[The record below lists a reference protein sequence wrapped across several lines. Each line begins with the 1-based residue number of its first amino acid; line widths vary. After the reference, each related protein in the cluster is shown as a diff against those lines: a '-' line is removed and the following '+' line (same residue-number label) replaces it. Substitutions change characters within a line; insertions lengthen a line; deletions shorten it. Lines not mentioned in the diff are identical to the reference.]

1 MTQISVMRFYLTII
15 LSLSVLFATAQESKR
30 KRNQRNSR
38 KNEEL
43 VDFSGRYRLKG
54 WHFAPGVDYTLTR
67 FKNEEETLIDRND
80 TLYNAT
86 FDPNGK
92 FGLYFEV
99 GRYHLFK
106 YGVLFNYMDYSL
118 AYKAIKGT
126 ESYTGTMMTES
137 TSSILANTSGD
148 ADFKHKYLLGNINFN
163 NIIPLGSY
171 SFLQNSLG
179 FNIDFRFSDKRNNH
193 TNTFGQ
199 TQADPSRLL
208 AQLHYKIGFGYKLN
222 EKIFL
227 IPSLETPILNIFQ
240 WDKFK
245 STDPMFSSRYR
256 PIIFTLRIA
265 WLSKSKPG
273 DCPPV
278 YGSPDDKAKQ
288 KAYEMEK

>member
-1 MTQISVMRFYLTII
+1 MVRLISFCLL
-15 LSLSVLFATAQESKR
+15 LSLLGNDVFSQESKR
-30 KRNQRNSR
+30 ARKQRTGR
-38 KNEEL
+38 KNSEL
-43 VDFSGRYRLKG
+43 VDFSGRYKLSG

-67 FKNEEETLIDRND
+67 FKNTEETLIDRND
-80 TLYNAT
+80 TLFNGT

-92 FGLYFEV
+92 FGLYLEV
-99 GRYHLFK
+99 GRYRLFK

-126 ESYTGTMMTES
+126 ENFQGTMMTES
-137 TSSILANTSGD
+137 TSTILATTSSD

-163 NIIPLGSY
+163 NVKPLGSY

-179 FNIDFRFSDKRNNH
+179 INLDYRFSDKRNNH
-193 TNTFGQ
+193 TSTLGH

-222 EKIFL
+222 DRWFI
-227 IPSLETPILNIFQ
+227 IPTLETPILNLFQ

-256 PIIFTLRIA
+256 PIILTIRFA
-265 WLSKSKPG
+265 WLRKTGPG
-273 DCPPV
+273 DCLT
-278 YGSPDDKAKQ
+278 PDVPGERDKQ
-288 KAYEMEK
+288 KAFDLER